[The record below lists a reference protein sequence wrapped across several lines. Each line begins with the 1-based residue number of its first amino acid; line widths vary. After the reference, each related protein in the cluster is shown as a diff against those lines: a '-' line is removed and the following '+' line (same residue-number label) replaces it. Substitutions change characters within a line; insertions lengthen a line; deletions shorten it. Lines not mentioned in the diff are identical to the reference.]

1 MFLENRKRLEYKNI
15 FNVICYFYFIYTL
28 PIVYDLIKKIYY
40 YLITIKTEAKFFKVY
55 NRYLYVIDK
64 PDMYLY
70 HRCPYLNTI
79 KGGIHN
85 VYLYKGEVPLCPGE
99 EFIYYADTLLYSLLV
114 YTWCLLSFF
123 LVYQIYENNQKK
135 KFIYIEEIK
144 KE

>member
-1 MFLENRKRLEYKNI
+1 
-15 FNVICYFYFIYTL
+15 
-28 PIVYDLIKKIYY
+28 
-40 YLITIKTEAKFFKVY
+40 
-55 NRYLYVIDK
+55 
-64 PDMYLY
+64 MYLY